1 MKHENM
7 RAKDCRN
14 LELTIENAIN
24 LHCLENYSDT
34 PDFILAQYLRRCLEV
49 FNETMQARDDWY
61 KAIDNGVSD
70 E

>member
-7 RAKDCRN
+7 RAKDCIN

-24 LHCLENYSDT
+24 LYCLENYSDT
-34 PDFILAQYLRRCLEV
+34 PDFILAQYLRRCLDV

-61 KAIDNGVSD
+61 KAIDNGVNN